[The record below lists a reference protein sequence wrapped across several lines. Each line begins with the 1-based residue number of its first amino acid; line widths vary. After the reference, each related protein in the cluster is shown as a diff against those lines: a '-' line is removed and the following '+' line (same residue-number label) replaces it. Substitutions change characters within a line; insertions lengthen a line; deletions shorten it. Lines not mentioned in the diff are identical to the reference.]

1 MWAATALKCPKLGGD
16 EAVER
21 IARWWAA
28 TARHGR
34 KEPLALIAREGHAQ
48 LDWRWLLRLL
58 VTASTAPLHG
68 RRRHLLRHDRLVH
81 GWRRRLDG
89 WRAHTAATAAW

>member
-1 MWAATALKCPKLGGD
+1 MCLTATIHRRVRPSSKIRLPELAAHWRAALRRARRRPGKVMWAATALKGPKLGGD

-21 IARWWAA
+21 VARRWAA

-48 LDWRWLLRLL
+48 LDWRWLLRL
-58 VTASTAPLHG
+58 
-68 RRRHLLRHDRLVH
+68 
-81 GWRRRLDG
+81 
-89 WRAHTAATAAW
+89 HT

>member
-21 IARWWAA
+21 VARRRGAS
-28 TARHGR
+28 TRHGR
-34 KEPLALIAREGHAQ
+34 EEPLALIAREGHAQ
-48 LDWRWLLRLL
+48 LDWRRLLRLL